1 MAESSRRA
9 ARPVDKGG
17 LPNLLFA
24 VAAAEAP
31 PDVLRG
37 RADEVLIVF
46 PWGSLLR
53 GTLALDDAAAAG
65 IAALVA
71 PGGLVRGFVSIT
83 DRDAAT
89 TELRPLTAADADA
102 IARRWSA
109 HGLTLTCFEPA
120 GPEAIHATGST
131 WGRRLTAGR
140 RRGADSPAATA
151 ERPVWTLELG
161 RDSGRGERPG

>member
-1 MAESSRRA
+1 MAELSRRA
-9 ARPVDKGG
+9 ARPIHKGG

-37 RADEVLIVF
+37 RADEVLVEF

-53 GTLALDDAAAAG
+53 GALALDDAAAAG

-71 PGGLVRGFVSIT
+71 PGGLVRALVSIT
-83 DRDAAT
+83 ERDAAT
-89 TELRPLTAADADA
+89 TDLRPLTAADAEA
-102 IARRWSA
+102 IARRWSD

-120 GPEAIHATGST
+120 GGQAIDATGST
-131 WGRRLTAGR
+131 WGRRLTAG
-140 RRGADSPAATA
+140 
-151 ERPVWTLELG
+151 
-161 RDSGRGERPG
+161 

>member
-53 GTLALDDAAAAG
+53 GALALDDAAAAG

-71 PGGLVRGFVSIT
+71 PGGLVRALVSIT

-89 TELRPLTAADADA
+89 TDHRPLTAADTDS
-102 IARRWSA
+102 IARRWSD

-120 GPEAIHATGST
+120 GGEAIEETGST

-140 RRGADSPAATA
+140 RRGADSPASTA
-151 ERPVWTLELG
+151 ERPVWTLELR
-161 RDSGRGERPG
+161 RDSGHGGRPG